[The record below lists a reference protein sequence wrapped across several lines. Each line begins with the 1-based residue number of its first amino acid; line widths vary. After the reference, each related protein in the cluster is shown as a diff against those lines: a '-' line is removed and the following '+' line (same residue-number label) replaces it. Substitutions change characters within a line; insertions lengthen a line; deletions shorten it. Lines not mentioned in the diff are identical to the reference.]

1 VRLAGEEIME
11 RIGGE
16 REGQTSSIRQV
27 VAASFIGTAIEW
39 YDFFLYGTAAALVFP
54 ALFFPEFSELAGTLA
69 AFSTYAVGF
78 AARPLGGIVFGHY
91 GDRIG
96 RKAMLILSLLIMG
109 IATFLIGLL
118 PTFEQVGVLAPILLV
133 VLRFFQ
139 GIGVGG
145 EWGGAVLMA
154 VEHSPEGRRGFYG
167 SWPQMGVPAGLLL
180 ANLVFAATSAT
191 LPEAWGWRV
200 PFLLSIV
207 LVGVGLFIRLRIL
220 ETPAFRQ
227 VQESHTEADMPI
239 IDVVRTYPK
248 NVLLAMGMRVAEN
261 GTFYILTAFVL
272 SYITA
277 ELGLEQG
284 TGLTGVIIAA
294 TIGLFTI
301 PLFGALSDRVGRR
314 PVYLFGAVFSL
325 VFAFPFFWLLN
336 TEVAPLIWLAI
347 VLGVNLGH
355 DSMYGPQA
363 AYFSELFG
371 TRVRYS
377 GASLGY
383 QLASVFAGGLAPLIA
398 TALLASSGYTAV
410 ATYMAIMA
418 LITVVSVILASE
430 TFREDILQTQAEERR
445 LIAEEPS

>member
-1 VRLAGEEIME
+1 ME

-27 VAASFIGTAIEW
+27 VLASFIGTAIEW

-133 VLRFFQ
+133 VLRFMQ

-191 LPEAWGWRV
+191 LPESWGWRV

-207 LVGVGLFIRLRIL
+207 LVGVGLFIRLRIM

-301 PLFGALSDRVGRR
+301 PFFGALSDRVGRR

-410 ATYMAIMA
+410 AIYMAIMA
-418 LITVVSVILASE
+418 LITVVSVVLASE

>member
-1 VRLAGEEIME
+1 ME
-11 RIGGE
+11 RVGGE
-16 REGQTSSIRQV
+16 HEGQTSSIRQV

-96 RKAMLILSLLIMG
+96 RKTMLILSLLIMG

-118 PTFEQVGVLAPILLV
+118 PTFEQVGVLAPVLLV
-133 VLRFFQ
+133 VLRFCQ

-180 ANLVFAATSAT
+180 ANLVFAATSAW

-239 IDVVRTYPK
+239 VDVVRTYPK

-325 VFAFPFFWLLN
+325 LFAFPFFWLLN

-398 TALLASSGYTAV
+398 TALLAASGYTAV
-410 ATYMAIMA
+410 AVYMAIMA

-430 TFREDILQTQAEERR
+430 TFREDIYRTQAEERR
-445 LIAEEPS
+445 LIAEGPGEPGV